1 MAARGH
7 LDGNDAGA
15 RLSAEKQAMHGFGL
29 AVDINVSGNPWI
41 GAGWVKYDKELLKN
55 CMVTADLRNE
65 SFYNQVML
73 ICKAIGAS
81 YEIIDGQAVIH
92 SRGCE

>member
-1 MAARGH
+1 
-7 LDGNDAGA
+7 
-15 RLSAEKQAMHGFGL
+15 
-29 AVDINVSGNPWI
+29 
-41 GAGWVKYDKELLKN
+41 
-55 CMVTADLRNE
+55 MVTADLRNE
-65 SFYNQVML
+65 TFYNQVML